1 MIWKRV
7 VYSVWEQLLCLEK
20 ETLKRGFKISLLDA
34 AMRNHQME
42 TLGCRRVDIFEAA
55 WETRPL
61 RVCTANSGC
70 TGMPLAKNSHR
81 FGAVSVLY

>member
-7 VYSVWEQLLCLEK
+7 LYSVWEQLLCFGK
-20 ETLKRGFKISLLDA
+20 EMLKRGFKVSLLDVA
-34 AMRNHQME
+34 VSNHQME

-61 RVCTANSGC
+61 RVCTAASGC
-70 TGMPLAKNSHR
+70 TGMSLAKIVIGS
-81 FGAVSVLY
+81 GQ